1 MFLVFEAAMAMMAP
15 SPQPIP
21 RPAAALTATASPSAP
36 LSPRSAYWLLALVV
50 LLWGA
55 NWPTMKVALDHITPL
70 WFTVARMLTGA
81 ACLFAFL
88 AWRRRLAW
96 PTRQDWPVIVSVG
109 ICHMGLFQPLVN
121 FGLEQVPAGRSAV
134 LVYTTPLWV
143 VPGAILLFG
152 ERLTPLKSAGMAAGL
167 LGVAVLFNPL
177 GVDWGDRGIIFGSLL
192 LMLAAMIWG
201 IGILHI
207 RGHRWHLSP
216 LQLTPWQLLFAGLGV
231 LPPALWQDGF
241 GGFDWGPVLIGALVY
256 NGPIATAFCFWAATS
271 ITRALPATTSS
282 LSFLAVPMMGVL
294 LSTIALGE
302 VLDATLIGGFGL
314 ILAGVVLVNL
324 ADRRARAA

>member
-1 MFLVFEAAMAMMAP
+1 MK
-15 SPQPIP
+15 
-21 RPAAALTATASPSAP
+21 ATASSSAP
-36 LSPRSAYWLLALVV
+36 VSPRSAYWLLALVV

-55 NWPTMKVALDHITPL
+55 NWPTMKMALTHITPL

-81 ACLFAFL
+81 LCLFAYL
-88 AWRRRLAW
+88 AYKKQLAW
-96 PTRQDWPVIVSVG
+96 PTKQDWPVVISVCLCQMA
-109 ICHMGLFQPLVN
+109 IFQPMVN

-143 VPGAILLFG
+143 VPGAVLLFG
-152 ERLTPLKSAGMAAGL
+152 EKLTPLKAAGL
-167 LGVAVLFNPL
+167 LAGVLGIAVLFNPL
-177 GVDWGDRGIIFGSLL
+177 GVDWNNRGMIIGSLL

-201 IGILHI
+201 FGILHI

-216 LQLTPWQLLFAGLGV
+216 LQLTPWQLLFAGLAV
-231 LPPALWQDGF
+231 LPVALWHDGF
-241 GGFDWGPVLIGALVY
+241 SGFDWGPPLIGALVY

-271 ITRALPATTSS
+271 ITRALPAMTSS

-294 LSTIALGE
+294 LSTLSLGE
-302 VLDATLIGGFGL
+302 TLDATLLGGFGL

-324 ADRRARAA
+324 ADRRAKALAAATTPAD